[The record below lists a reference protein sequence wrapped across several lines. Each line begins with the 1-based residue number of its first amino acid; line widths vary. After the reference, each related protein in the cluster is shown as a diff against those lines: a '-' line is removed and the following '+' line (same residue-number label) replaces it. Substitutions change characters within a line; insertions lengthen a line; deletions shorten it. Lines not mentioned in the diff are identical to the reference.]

1 MARLDSQLALHA
13 SILDRIIDPDSDGT
27 ASRPGCTVE
36 QMIDSVRRDLED
48 LLNTHRTV
56 ADIRAEFPQVDNS
69 IITYGLPDLSSYQS
83 TKADVHHRAVERI
96 EQAITRFEP
105 RLRDVHATVIEE
117 PDKMQFK
124 LKLEIRATLHV
135 DPAPEVSFVTILKLS
150 TGETSIQQTNT

>member
-1 MARLDSQLALHA
+1 MARLDSQQSLHA

-69 IITYGLPDLSSYQS
+69 IITYGMPDLSSYQS
-83 TKADVHHRAVERI
+83 TKADVRGRVGGTDRAGHRPVRAPAQER
-96 EQAITRFEP
+96 P
-105 RLRDVHATVIEE
+105 CHRDRGA
-117 PDKMQFK
+117 
-124 LKLEIRATLHV
+124 
-135 DPAPEVSFVTILKLS
+135 
-150 TGETSIQQTNT
+150 